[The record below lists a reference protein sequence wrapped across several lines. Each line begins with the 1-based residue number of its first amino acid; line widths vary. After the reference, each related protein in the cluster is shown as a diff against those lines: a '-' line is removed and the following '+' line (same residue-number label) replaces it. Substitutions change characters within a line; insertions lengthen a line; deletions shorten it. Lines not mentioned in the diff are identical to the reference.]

1 MLSYY
6 HCVNSQ
12 VPLHNA
18 MLEQR
23 DAQRLEP
30 LCAEQVFLGSNWGIH
45 SSSFCKQ
52 RSHS

>member
-1 MLSYY
+1 
-6 HCVNSQ
+6 
-12 VPLHNA
+12 
-18 MLEQR
+18 
-23 DAQRLEP
+23 